1 MKRLRKFA
9 CLLVFVFV
17 LQGCGQS
24 KNEET
29 SIQNYENS
37 FVLTCADG
45 AKFIFPNQEDFIVS
59 QDGIAQSTSS
69 IELSYKSLFNNNL
82 ELKVFQNTKD
92 YGEQQIKEELKS
104 YVKRYQNLAE
114 QNEGKVFDSVEEKA
128 LIVSDYTINYTGIFY
143 ELGGRS
149 TYSSEFFTVID
160 EYIIYGTLRLEEDS
174 VEELDMEQFLTSL
187 FEELRMEG

>member
-1 MKRLRKFA
+1 MKRLRKIVW
-9 CLLVFVFV
+9 LLVFIFA

-24 KNEET
+24 KSEAP
-29 SIQNYENS
+29 SSPNYENC

-59 QDGIAQSTSS
+59 QDGITQSTSS
-69 IELSYKSLFNNNL
+69 TLLSYKSLLNNNL

-104 YVKRYQNLAE
+104 YVKRYQKLAE
-114 QNEGKVFDSVEEKA
+114 QNEGKVFDKIEEKT
-128 LIVSDYTINYTGIFY
+128 LNVSDYTINYTGIFY
-143 ELGGRS
+143 ELGGHS

-160 EYIIYGTLRLEEDS
+160 EYIIYGTLRLEEGS

-187 FEELRMEG
+187 FEELRMER